1 MKLVTVERESWKTH
15 FEQISNTQGEVNPQV
30 WNNIGPAQDKDYSW
44 MDATPSD
51 IELDSCVRRMKNN
64 RQPGEDA
71 MMAEAVKYGGPLLRA
86 EIYKV
91 VKEMWNKA
99 RDSEDQHEAEDWPD
113 EWRIGI
119 TVPLWKKK
127 GSRTDKN
134 TWRGITLLSIGSKLI
149 ARVVSARA
157 QKWSEAFICEEQSGF
172 RRGRGTDDAS
182 QIVRRMVEEATRG
195 KQEAWIEMAFM
206 DIEKAYPR
214 VCRSALWTL
223 MGRGGCTQGFVR
235 ICKALHEHT
244 AYRVRIYE
252 GFSSEWVPKRGL
264 REGCPSSPPLFNVYH
279 DGVLEDYRLRRKRKA
294 EELGLTPGLPWTYCM
309 NGRLQ
314 QRAEKGAISTEMT
327 ERPVPSAASA
337 TRL

>member
-1 MKLVTVERESWKTH
+1 M
-15 FEQISNTQGEVNPQV
+15 
-30 WNNIGPAQDKDYSW
+30 
-44 MDATPSD
+44 
-51 IELDSCVRRMKNN
+51 
-64 RQPGEDA
+64 
-71 MMAEAVKYGGPLLRA
+71 KYGGPLLRA

-99 RDSEDQHEAEDWPD
+99 RDSEDQHEAEDWPA

-134 TWRGITLLSIGSKLI
+134 TCRGITLLSIGSKLI

-157 QKWSEAFICEEQSGF
+157 QKWSEEFICEEQSGF

-182 QIVRRMVEEATRG
+182 QVVRRMIEEATRG

-214 VCRSALWTL
+214 VCRPALWTL
-223 MGRGGCTQGFVR
+223 MEKRGCPQGFLQ

-244 AYRVRIYE
+244 AYTVRIY
-252 GFSSEWVPKRGL
+252 
-264 REGCPSSPPLFNVYH
+264 
-279 DGVLEDYRLRRKRKA
+279 
-294 EELGLTPGLPWTYCM
+294 
-309 NGRLQ
+309 
-314 QRAEKGAISTEMT
+314 KGIFI
-327 ERPVPSAASA
+327 
-337 TRL
+337 